1 MNEEILQQAWQW
13 LLGLSKVQL
22 ILLGGG
28 LAFMVA
34 ASKIL
39 RVLFLLSVLL
49 FSLVFGLP
57 HAIKYYKETPLS
69 KIVDTLL
76 YQEAETAK
84 DVPPPA
90 KKDTE

>member
-1 MNEEILQQAWQW
+1 MNEEVLQQAWQW

-22 ILLGGG
+22 IFLGGG
-28 LAFMVA
+28 LTFMVA

-57 HAIKYYKETPLS
+57 HAIKYYKETPLF

-76 YQEAETAK
+76 YQDAETAK
-84 DVPPPA
+84 DAPSPA
-90 KKDTE
+90 KKGTE